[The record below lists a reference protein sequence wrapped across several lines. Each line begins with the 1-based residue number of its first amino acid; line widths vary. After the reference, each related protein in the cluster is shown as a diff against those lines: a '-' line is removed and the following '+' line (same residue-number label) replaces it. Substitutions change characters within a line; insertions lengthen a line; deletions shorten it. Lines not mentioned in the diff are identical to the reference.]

1 MRRFIAM
8 LLLIW
13 FAAVLAGCS
22 RGPDEPRL
30 ERDVQGRVDALF
42 GRPVLAVETLRR
54 QGSAPYR
61 AAGDGAKQII
71 VYYNATLRFAEAY
84 DPSDW
89 QGLSPT
95 MIANALGA
103 ADEGITGLKAGPNAP
118 GAELRAYGSIV
129 YRRAGDD
136 WQPADM
142 VAPLPA
148 AAAAT
153 AASAPASRA
162 DELVRRL
169 AEIVQKTPAR
179 QGREDAII
187 AEELNRALENI
198 RLRTGEGAKAI
209 LVAAGPEGGE
219 YWRFLSSVISR
230 SGGTAPMTVGAS
242 AGSVENAFLIDR
254 GEARIGLVQSD
265 VAASAV
271 TGAGMFSG
279 TGPLAHLRAVAG
291 LFPEPVHVVVRADS
305 DITSLPGLAGRRV
318 ALGAVASGTRQT
330 ARRVLEAAGVDVDG
344 LAVAETASPQAALDA
359 LARGE
364 LDAVVEVVSAPWR
377 QLEIAMHATP
387 LRLMPLDLQARV
399 ELGEGAHGLFP
410 LTVPARTYPG
420 QDAPVPTVAATA
432 LLVVRDDVPDVL
444 VTNVLDLLYASAAS
458 GGAGVQATRLS
469 KARARDGVT
478 IPMHPAAARYFGPVD
493 AAPSSAAPAAVE
505 PAN

>member
-1 MRRFIAM
+1 MRRFLPT
-8 LLLIW
+8 LLLIV
-13 FAAVLAGCS
+13 FAAVLSGCT

-30 ERDVQGRVDALF
+30 EQDVQGRVDALF
-42 GRPVLAVETLRR
+42 GRPVLAIESLRR

-61 AAGDGAKQII
+61 AAGDGSKQII

-118 GAELRAYGSIV
+118 GTELRAYGSIV
-129 YRRAGDD
+129 YRRAGNE
-136 WQPADM
+136 WQPADV

-148 AAAAT
+148 APAAA
-153 AASAPASRA
+153 AASAPVSRA

-169 AEIVQKTPAR
+169 AEIVQKAPAR
-179 QGREDAII
+179 QGRDDAII

-198 RLRTGEGAKAI
+198 RLRTGEGAEAI
-209 LVAAGPEGGE
+209 VVAAGPEGGE

-230 SGGTAPMTVGAS
+230 SGGAARMTVAAS

-254 GEARIGLVQSD
+254 GEARIGIVQSD

-279 TGPLAHLRAVAG
+279 TGPLGHLRAVAG

-330 ARRVLEAAGVDVDG
+330 ARRVLEAAGVDVGG
-344 LAVAETASPQAALDA
+344 LVVAETASPQAALDQ

-364 LDAVVEVVSAPWR
+364 LDAVIEVVSAPWR

-387 LRLMPLDLQARV
+387 LRLLPLDLATRV
-399 ELGEGAHGLFP
+399 ELSEGAHGLFP

-420 QDAPVPTVAATA
+420 QDEPAPTVAATA
-432 LLVVRDDVPDVL
+432 LLVVRDDVANVE
-444 VTNVLDLLYASAAS
+444 VTSVLDLLYASAAS
-458 GGAGVQATRLS
+458 GGTGVQATRLS

-478 IPMHPAAARYFGPVD
+478 IPMHPGAAQYFGPVASVPSD
-493 AAPSSAAPAAVE
+493 AAAVE
-505 PAN
+505 AGSTN

>member
-1 MRRFIAM
+1 MRRVRGFL
-8 LLLIW
+8 LLLI
-13 FAAVLAGCS
+13 AVGLAGCT
-22 RGPDEPRL
+22 RGPDVERL
-30 ERDVQGRVDALF
+30 EQDVQARVDGLF
-42 GRPVLAVETLRR
+42 GRTVLDLETLRR

-61 AAGDGAKQII
+61 AADDGAKQAI
-71 VYYNATLRFAEAY
+71 VYYNARLRFVEEY

-103 ADEGITGLKAGPNAP
+103 ADEGITGLKAGPNP
-118 GAELRAYGSIV
+118 PDTRLRAYGSIV
-129 YRRAGDD
+129 YRKQGAD
-136 WQPADM
+136 WLPAD
-142 VAPLPA
+142 VIAPLPA
-148 AAAAT
+148 AAAA
-153 AASAPASRA
+153 AASVPVSRA

-169 AEIVQKTPAR
+169 AEIVQKAPAR
-179 QGREDAII
+179 QGRDDAII

-198 RLRTGEGAKAI
+198 RLRTGEGAEAI

-254 GEARIGLVQSD
+254 GEARIGIVQSD

-330 ARRVLEAAGVDVDG
+330 ARRVLEAAGVDVGG
-344 LAVAETASPQAALDA
+344 LVVAETASPQAALQQ
-359 LARGE
+359 LARSE
-364 LDAVVEVVSAPWR
+364 LDAVIEVVSAPWR

-387 LRLMPLDLQARV
+387 LRLVPLDLQTRI

-420 QDAPVPTVAATA
+420 QDDPVPTVAATA
-432 LLVVRDDVPDVL
+432 LLVARDDVSDVE
-444 VTNVLDLLYASAAS
+444 VETVLDLLYASAAS

-478 IPMHPAAARYFGPVD
+478 IPMHPRAAKYLGATGVAPV
-493 AAPSSAAPAAVE
+493 PQPAVAE
-505 PAN
+505 RPDDP

>member
-1 MRRFIAM
+1 MRRFIAT
-8 LLLIW
+8 LLILG
-13 FAAVLAGCS
+13 FAVVLAGCS
-22 RGPDEPRL
+22 RGPDAPRL
-30 ERDVQGRVDALF
+30 EQDVQGRVDALF
-42 GRPVLAVETLRR
+42 GRTVLEVDSLRR

-61 AAGDGAKQII
+61 AASDGAKQII

-118 GAELRAYGSIV
+118 GTQLRAYGSIV
-129 YRRAGDD
+129 YRRVGDA
-136 WQPADM
+136 WQPAD
-142 VAPLPA
+142 VIAPLPA
-148 AAAAT
+148 AAAAAT
-153 AASAPASRA
+153 AAAPASRA

-169 AEIVQKTPAR
+169 AEIVQKAPAR
-179 QGREDAII
+179 QGQDDAII

-198 RLRTGEGAKAI
+198 RLRTGEGAKAV

-230 SGGTAPMTVGAS
+230 SGGTALMTVGAS
-242 AGSVENAFLIDR
+242 AGSVENALLIDR
-254 GEARIGLVQSD
+254 GDARIGIVQSD
-265 VAASAV
+265 VAAAAV

-279 TGPLAHLRAVAG
+279 TGPLGHLRAVAG

-318 ALGAVASGTRQT
+318 SLGAVASGTRQT
-330 ARRVLEAAGVDVDG
+330 ARRVLEAAGVDVAG
-344 LAVAETASPQAALDA
+344 LDVAETSPPQVALDR

-364 LDAVVEVVSAPWR
+364 IDAVIEVVSAPWR

-387 LRLMPLDLQARV
+387 LRLLPLDLQTRL

-420 QDAPVPTVAATA
+420 QDEPVPTVAATA
-432 LLVVRDDVPDVL
+432 LLVVRDDVANVE
-444 VTNVLDLLYASAAS
+444 VMKVLDLLYASAAS

-478 IPMHPAAARYFGPVD
+478 IPMHPGAEQYFGPVA
-493 AAPSSAAPAAVE
+493 AAPSLGEPAASE